1 MTVYTKREI
10 LKLIKKNILK
20 IEPFNEKLVGETSVD
35 FTLGEEIRVFV
46 KSKDAIDPSKS
57 YKEYTKLVKIKNSYT
72 IKPREFI
79 HGVTHES
86 VELPDNICAWIQG
99 KSSLARLGLMVHIT
113 ASLMH
118 PGSKGRQVLEI
129 VNLSPKPIILRPHMP
144 ICQIVFEDVHGRES
158 YTGEFWGQKEP

>member
-10 LKLIKKNILK
+10 LKLIKKGALK
-20 IEPFNEKLVGETSVD
+20 IEPFNEKLVGESSID
-35 FTLGEEIRVFV
+35 FTLGDAIRIFN
-46 KSKDAIDPSKS
+46 KDRENIDPSKS
-57 YKEYTKLVKIKNSYT
+57 YKMYTKLIKINKSY
-72 IKPREFI
+72 ILKPAEFI
-79 HGVTHES
+79 HGITHES

-118 PGSKGRQVLEI
+118 PGSRGRQVLEI

-144 ICQIVFEDVHGRES
+144 ICQIVFEDTYGKES
-158 YTGEFWGQKEP
+158 YTGEFLGQNEP